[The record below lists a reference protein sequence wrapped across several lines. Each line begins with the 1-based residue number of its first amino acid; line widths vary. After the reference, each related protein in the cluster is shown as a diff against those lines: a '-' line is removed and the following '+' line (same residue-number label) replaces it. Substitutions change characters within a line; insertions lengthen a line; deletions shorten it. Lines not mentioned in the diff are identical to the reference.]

1 MDIETTTILSIR
13 RKIVF
18 IGNPST
24 GKTSLLNRICN
35 DKFLPDYDSTIGVDF
50 FTKTIYYNENIF
62 KIQLWDSAGQEKYRA
77 LIPSYL
83 RGASIIFLVYDLSWR
98 ESFEA
103 IRNWLGFVNQYT
115 SKDQVK
121 LVLVGNKCDLE
132 RKVQSEEGKKLAE
145 KEGMLFFETS
155 AKTAEGVINM
165 FYTSFSM
172 IDFFDSIR
180 KGNIDENLVNEL
192 IDQNVINKD
201 NKAENKDKMKNNI
214 IKNVNNDD
222 DFSKSEILNDKRD
235 KNINKDNKNK
245 KDDNIIQIKIENKS
259 NKNMK
264 KKCNC

>member
-132 RKVQSEEGKKLAE
+132 RKVQCEEGKKLAE

-245 KDDNIIQIKIENKS
+245 KNDNIIQIKIENKT

>member
-1 MDIETTTILSIR
+1 MDVEGTTILSIR

-62 KIQLWDSAGQEKYRA
+62 KIQLWDSAGQEKYRS

-83 RGASIIFLVYDLSWR
+83 RGASIIFLVYDLTWR
-98 ESFEA
+98 ESFDA
-103 IRNWLGFVNQYT
+103 IKSWLGFVNQYT

-121 LVLVGNKCDLE
+121 LVLVGNKSDLE
-132 RKVQSEEGKKLAE
+132 RKVKSEEGKKLAE

-155 AKTAEGVINM
+155 AKTADGIVDM

-180 KGNIDENLVNEL
+180 KANIDENLVKQL
-192 IDQNVINKD
+192 IEQNVVS
-201 NKAENKDKMKNNI
+201 KDKKEDKNKFRNDI
-214 IKNVNNDD
+214 VKNVNNDD
-222 DFSKSEILNDKRD
+222 DVSKNDFLKKRNDKD
-235 KNINKDNKNK
+235 KNKENKNN
-245 KDDNIIQIKIENKS
+245 KDDNIIQIKIERNPDKNK
-259 NKNMK
+259 K

>member
-1 MDIETTTILSIR
+1 
-13 RKIVF
+13 
-18 IGNPST
+18 
-24 GKTSLLNRICN
+24 
-35 DKFLPDYDSTIGVDF
+35 
-50 FTKTIYYNENIF
+50 
-62 KIQLWDSAGQEKYRA
+62 
-77 LIPSYL
+77 
-83 RGASIIFLVYDLSWR
+83 
-98 ESFEA
+98 
-103 IRNWLGFVNQYT
+103 
-115 SKDQVK
+115 
-121 LVLVGNKCDLE
+121 
-132 RKVQSEEGKKLAE
+132 
-145 KEGMLFFETS
+145 MLFFETS

-201 NKAENKDKMKNNI
+201 NKVENKDKMKNNI

-235 KNINKDNKNK
+235 KNINKDIKNK